1 MKTTEI
7 TVDLRTTWSI
17 VRWTGSFLFSSR
29 FSDASYKEYFD
40 FETSKEKKAR
50 NDYQLRTSWRTL
62 GDRAPLYQM
71 EYNYE

>member
-29 FSDASYKEYFD
+29 FSDTSYKEYFE
-40 FETSKEKKAR
+40 FETGKEKKAR
-50 NDYQLRTSWRTL
+50 NDYQLRTS
-62 GDRAPLYQM
+62 
-71 EYNYE
+71 